1 MRRGSRTIAA
11 LAAVGLATV
20 GFATT
25 VRAQTT
31 ERPIDRWLIADVDAL
46 IPGANPLQADG
57 VQLFPDRDLE
67 VGPGYWR
74 LVREDERATFAV
86 DAGGVT
92 LAHAY
97 VKAPEDV
104 TVDIALPRCEAASA
118 WVNGQPVFD
127 AAGTLTTRLAGGWN
141 TLLLAVPA
149 GADGCRPEVGAVL
162 SAPSGPIRKD
172 ERETDLESLVVQ
184 ASKPPGA
191 RPNFPAGVLHL
202 EQPAPVALVWNG
214 AEEELLARVD
224 YALTAWG
231 RPPGLATIG
240 GAEDEIPTGPP
251 AVDLTGEWSLTLY
264 APTGIIE
271 GRATLAMAED
281 GELTGRMDGERLSGE
296 IRDGWVSGEEF
307 GWTIEIGGRRG
318 GGIALRGTLTDDVM
332 SGTLDFGG
340 FREFQAR
347 FEGER
352 AVEGEEAGTDE
363 GSGDET
369 SGSERDEEDRDEGE
383 TPGRRPG
390 GREGGPPG
398 RSESFRFPGEAAAP
412 EDLDGQRAAIIRS
425 LLPPPDRAPAPAP
438 EAGSIELEIDGE
450 ESAAGVGALVPLR
463 PETLSGEFEFDRVR
477 SAALDDEGVS
487 ARLEWHDDD
496 YEFVGTLDPA
506 AVLEALHAPIGL
518 AGWGL
523 QGEAEFAGTFHVPEA
538 LRGFTL
544 EVGDGQWLVGG
555 VPLTDGVLCSPCRE
569 GTEFEISV
577 TGTDTPAVRIVES
590 GYPTAGAGAP
600 AAAEWLEALRGDNAR
615 YLDLARQYT
624 GTPDSEPDAR

>member
-11 LAAVGLATV
+11 LAAVGFAMI
-20 GFATT
+20 GFATN

-46 IPGANPLQADG
+46 IPGANPLQVDG
-57 VQLFPDRDLE
+57 VHLFPDRDLE

-74 LVREDERATFAV
+74 LVREDGRATFAV
-86 DAGGVT
+86 DAGGVS

-97 VKAPEDV
+97 VKALEDV

-127 AAGTLTTRLAGGWN
+127 ASGTLTTRLAGGWN

-149 GADGCRPEVGAVL
+149 DAEGCSPEIGAVL
-162 SAPSGPIRKD
+162 SAPSGPTRED

-191 RPNFPAGVLHL
+191 RPNFPEGVLHL
-202 EQPAPVALVWNG
+202 EQPMPVALLWNG
-214 AEEELLARVD
+214 AEEELRARVD

-231 RPPGLATIG
+231 RPPGLAMTG
-240 GAEDEIPTGPP
+240 GADDEIPTGPP

-271 GRATLAMAED
+271 GHATLEMAES

-318 GGIALRGTLTDDVM
+318 GGIMLRGTLADDVM

-340 FREFQAR
+340 FREFEAR

-352 AVEGEEAGTDE
+352 AVEGENETEE
-363 GSGDET
+363 GAA
-369 SGSERDEEDRDEGE
+369 DEESPSEPDRN
-383 TPGRRPG
+383 
-390 GREGGPPG
+390 EGGPPG
-398 RSESFRFPGEAAAP
+398 RPGGAGFPGARDELAAP
-412 EDLDGQRAAIIRS
+412 EDLAGQRAAMIRA
-425 LLPPPDRAPAPAP
+425 LLPPPDRALPPAP
-438 EAGSIELEIDGE
+438 EAGSIELKIHGE
-450 ESAAGVGALVPLR
+450 ESTAGVGALVPLR
-463 PETLSGEFEFDRVR
+463 PEALSGQFEFDRVR
-477 SAALDDEGVS
+477 SAALDEEGVS
-487 ARLEWHDDD
+487 ARVEWHDDD

-506 AVLEALHAPIGL
+506 AVLEALHAPIRL

-523 QGEAEFAGTFHVPEA
+523 VGETEFAGTFRVPGA

-544 EVGDGQWLVGG
+544 EVGAGRWIVGG
-555 VPLTDGVLCSPCRE
+555 SPLTDGTLCSPCRE
-569 GTEFEISV
+569 GVEFEISV
-577 TGTDTPAVRIVES
+577 TGTDAPTVRIVDP
-590 GYPTAGAGAP
+590 GYPAASAGAP
-600 AAAEWLEALRGDNAR
+600 SAAEWLEALRGDNER
-615 YLDLARQYT
+615 YLELARQFAGAT
-624 GTPDSEPDAR
+624 STEEEGR